1 MKSWYSITAKGE
13 SAVPEVSIFGPI
25 GATWDGEG
33 VTARKF
39 IEDFKALKGDNVTML
54 VNSPGGSLFDGL
66 AIYTAI
72 AASGKNVTAKVM
84 GLAAS
89 AASLVLMAAS
99 RIEMPKNTH
108 LMVHKAGNVVAG
120 NADELRAMA
129 EVLDTLD
136 NSIAATY
143 AARSG
148 KPVEDIKAMLDQGDT
163 WLSADEAVEMGF
175 ADEATELVTVTA
187 QFDTSQLP
195 DAVRAALA
203 PAAPAAPAAPEPA
216 PAAAA
221 LPESLAAA
229 LESLAAQAGVQAYLP
244 NLAVDPRITDAASA
258 TNVVAEARDIA
269 AFARIAGFE
278 AEAGKLIASR
288 VGLAQAKATLLD
300 MRAAADEHTVIDTAP
315 PPLKPKASAEAEF
328 SVSAIWDDI
337 KAMKAGSTKK

>member
-13 SAVPEVSIFGPI
+13 SAAEIAISGPI

-39 IEDFKALKGDNVTML
+39 IEDFKAIKAPNVTLL
-54 VNSPGGSLFDGL
+54 VGPSPGGSLFDGL
-66 AIYTAI
+66 AIYTVL
-72 AASGKNVTAKVM
+72 AASGKNITAKVL
-84 GLAAS
+84 GFAAS
-89 AASLVLMAAS
+89 AATLPLMAAK
-99 RIEMPKNTH
+99 RIEMPKNSH
-108 LMVHKAGNVVAG
+108 LMVHKSGTGVAG
-120 NADELRAMA
+120 NADDLRAMA

-195 DAVRAALA
+195 DAVRAAL
-203 PAAPAAPAAPEPA
+203 APAAPAAPEPA